1 MVKATYLKLV
11 GKENKNVSKSYLFE
25 TLSYKDTEDQA
36 IECLKDNISGEFNVS
51 DIKKVSYSEVFDYPI
66 EEENNTEIEKFW
78 YESKVLLTILDENSG
93 AEKKLTQKFLI
104 EALNIE
110 NACFRLKE
118 IMEDSN
124 NENFRILT
132 MDETP
137 ILGIY
142 RLSDLKSI

>member
-11 GKENKNVSKSYLFE
+11 GKENKNVSESYLFE

-93 AEKKLTQKFLI
+93 A
-104 EALNIE
+104 
-110 NACFRLKE
+110 
-118 IMEDSN
+118 
-124 NENFRILT
+124 
-132 MDETP
+132 
-137 ILGIY
+137 
-142 RLSDLKSI
+142 